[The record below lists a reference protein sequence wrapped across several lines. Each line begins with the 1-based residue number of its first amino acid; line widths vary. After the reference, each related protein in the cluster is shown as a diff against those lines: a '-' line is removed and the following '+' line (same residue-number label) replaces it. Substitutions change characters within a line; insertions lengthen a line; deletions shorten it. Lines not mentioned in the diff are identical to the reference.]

1 MDKEARRGSMH
12 HFVTHKGVH
21 THTPT
26 PALIS
31 DMSPSRASRNRDEMG
46 IEGWKRGLKG
56 MKGRKKEGQRQAMWL
71 FALISVHLL
80 TFSLAIVR

>member
-1 MDKEARRGSMH
+1 
-12 HFVTHKGVH
+12 
-21 THTPT
+21 
-26 PALIS
+26 
-31 DMSPSRASRNRDEMG
+31 MSPSRASRNRDEMG

-80 TFSLAIVR
+80 TFSLAIVRYATDQEIHTIDQPRDLLLWQLFQ